1 MKHDSTLSPEIY
13 QHALEFLRIGNEAV
27 LEAREEN
34 RRLGIPN
41 VFSVDGQ
48 LCWEL
53 PDGEITFEDPDAKDP
68 ADEA

>member
-1 MKHDSTLSPEIY
+1 MKHDSSLAPEIY

-27 LEAREEN
+27 RNTREEN

-41 VFSVDGQ
+41 VFSVDGH

-53 PDGEITFEDPDAKDP
+53 PNGEITFDDPDADP
-68 ADEA
+68 A

>member
-1 MKHDSTLSPEIY
+1 MKHDSTLEPETY

-27 LEAREEN
+27 HRAREEN

-41 VFSVDGQ
+41 VFSVNGH

-53 PDGEITFEDPDAKDP
+53 PNGEVTFDDPDADP
-68 ADEA
+68 G

>member
-1 MKHDSTLSPEIY
+1 MKHDKNLSAEIY

-27 LEAREEN
+27 REAREEN

-41 VFSVDGQ
+41 VFSVDGR

-53 PDGEITFEDPDAKDP
+53 PNGEITFDDPDA
-68 ADEA
+68 EMEHG

>member
-1 MKHDSTLSPEIY
+1 MKHVRTLAPEIY

-27 LEAREEN
+27 RKAREEN

-41 VFSVDGQ
+41 VFAVNGH

-53 PDGEITFEDPDAKDP
+53 PNGEITFEDPDAEDQG
-68 ADEA
+68 D